1 MQNNFNQEYNDFSS
15 LTVSN
20 EDLEILN
27 KPRYI
32 ISIFTYLAF
41 LILPSL
47 FVILFVLPYV
57 LDNKS
62 LIIQADS
69 FENSIYTA
77 SLDTNSLLI
86 IKPEAFDN
94 TQDSYQDFFI
104 EVYKKDNY
112 SVYVHKLNPF
122 ILEKTFFDSNK
133 KLTDDAFNKI
143 MSGEITEW
151 YNRSFISIYVPKDD
165 VASFVPITLETLS
178 ITDGDIIIT
187 DLFNQIINFVS
198 YLVFAALLI
207 YILMPSIKLD
217 IPQLKALSKKE
228 IATHSGIGVL
238 WILAFGIVFNII
250 SFMLYRIFDIIP
262 ETSMNQMMIN
272 RALKSPGAIFI
283 ILTAVFVGPIVEE
296 LVFRKSFFGLIKN
309 PKIALTVSSV
319 CFGLIHMTT
328 EIIQGDI
335 LMVVINGIG
344 YISGGL
350 ALGYIYMKENKNIFI
365 PIIAHMAY
373 NLLSIVLSILG

>member
-41 LILPSL
+41 LILPSF

-112 SVYVHKLNPF
+112 SVYVNILNPF

-217 IPQLKALSKKE
+217 IPQLKALPKKE
-228 IATHSGIGVL
+228 IATRSGIGVL
-238 WILAFGIVFNII
+238 WILALGIVFNII

>member
-104 EVYKKDNY
+104 EVYNKDNY
-112 SVYVHKLNPF
+112 SVYVHISNPF

-207 YILMPSIKLD
+207 YILMPSIKLN

-228 IATHSGIGVL
+228 IATRSGIGVL
-238 WILAFGIVFNII
+238 WILAFGIVFNTI

>member
-112 SVYVHKLNPF
+112 SVYVHILNPF

-217 IPQLKALSKKE
+217 IPQLKALPKKE
-228 IATHSGIGVL
+228 IAIRSGIGVL

-272 RALKSPGAIFI
+272 RALKSSGAIFI

-309 PKIALTVSSV
+309 QKIALTVSSV

>member
-1 MQNNFNQEYNDFSS
+1 
-15 LTVSN
+15 
-20 EDLEILN
+20 
-27 KPRYI
+27 
-32 ISIFTYLAF
+32 
-41 LILPSL
+41 
-47 FVILFVLPYV
+47 
-57 LDNKS
+57 
-62 LIIQADS
+62 
-69 FENSIYTA
+69 
-77 SLDTNSLLI
+77 
-86 IKPEAFDN
+86 
-94 TQDSYQDFFI
+94 
-104 EVYKKDNY
+104 
-112 SVYVHKLNPF
+112 
-122 ILEKTFFDSNK
+122 
-133 KLTDDAFNKI
+133 
-143 MSGEITEW
+143 
-151 YNRSFISIYVPKDD
+151 
-165 VASFVPITLETLS
+165 LS

-272 RALKSPGAIFI
+272 RALKSSGAIFI

-296 LVFRKSFFGLIKN
+296 LVFRKSFFVLIKN